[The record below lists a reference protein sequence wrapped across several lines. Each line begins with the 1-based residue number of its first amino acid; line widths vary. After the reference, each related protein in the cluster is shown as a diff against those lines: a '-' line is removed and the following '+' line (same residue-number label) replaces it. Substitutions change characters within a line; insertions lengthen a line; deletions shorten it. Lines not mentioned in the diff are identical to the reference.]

1 MKKQRSLPAIA
12 AIAALTFALTACG
25 GNNSAQTS
33 GEPTATPSPTPTE
46 SASTAE
52 PTEAPSTPVPTE
64 NPSTATPTENPS
76 TAKPS
81 STPKAE
87 GKTIKMTVVYIGQI
101 DSHSVEIATKEYQPL
116 LRFQLEWRVYLIL

>member
-52 PTEAPSTPVPTE
+52 PTEAQALPYPLRTQVQPHQ
-64 NPSTATPTENPS
+64 
-76 TAKPS
+76 
-81 STPKAE
+81 PKIRAQLNL
-87 GKTIKMTVVYIGQI
+87 V
-101 DSHSVEIATKEYQPL
+101 L
-116 LRFQLEWRVYLIL
+116 LQKQKVKQ